1 MKNLVLLLG
10 VGFGGV
16 ILILSLKFIQSLL
29 AYRSRPISSDLEY
42 IAAAPAIEPA
52 KEERRVHAR
61 VRISLPVRI
70 QTAQGAIRAVTKDLS
85 LGGAFIC
92 CQNPLPLNEK
102 FLLSIAMPHGDS
114 LYLDAE
120 VVWSNTNVPAEKVVN
135 RGMGVRFLLITKA
148 DRMILNDLVSA
159 QMGTT
164 HE

>member
-1 MKNLVLLLG
+1 MKHLVLLLG

-16 ILILSLKFIQSLL
+16 ILILSLKFIHSLL
-29 AYRSRPISSDLEY
+29 AYRSRPMSSDLEY
-42 IAAAPAIEPA
+42 IAAPAIEPA
-52 KEERRVHAR
+52 KKERRVHAR

-70 QTAQGAIRAVTKDLS
+70 QTAQGGIGALTKDLS

-102 FLLSIAMPHGDS
+102 FLLSIAIPHGDP
-114 LYLDAE
+114 LYLDAQ
-120 VVWSNTNVPAEKVVN
+120 VVWSNINVPAEKVVN
-135 RGMGVRFLLITKA
+135 RGMGVRFLLITED
-148 DRMILNDLVSA
+148 DRMILNDLVSG